1 MADVLEQ
8 LNVLL
13 SLDASEFDR
22 GTRDVA
28 NRAERSGNRISGALS
43 AGMGA
48 AATGIAASAT
58 IAVGAIAG
66 IGAAAISAQ
75 GRVATLEKAFG
86 GALDEATADAL
97 FLADAYDQDLTEAAR
112 SAQRVQDEF
121 GTSAEDA
128 FLVLTEGQEL
138 GLDRFSDLNDTLN
151 EYSDDFADLGV
162 TGFDSLALINEGLE
176 AGFMNTDKVGDAFNE
191 FGIRLRDPA
200 VIKNI
205 RDIDESTA
213 ELFDQFARGEI
224 TQRQAFERIADSIE
238 SIEDPLLRQEAGVQA
253 FGVTFEDF
261 GADAT
266 FALGEALEGVEALGT
281 EIEESGRQYGTFGAL
296 WAGITSEATAA
307 LAPLG
312 DKLLEIANE
321 AMPHIISAIEWF
333 GTNAPG
339 WIDMA
344 VGALDRFMAV
354 VVPLARYLGFVLE
367 EGDYL
372 NDWLWHLPDA
382 MQPVVQFIGELIFQ
396 FQQLAGQIGAII
408 GPLVSS
414 IQGAFQGAEAATQ
427 GFSMATIGLGEQWAM
442 LQQTLGAVVTAITS
456 IVQSGFGIIQ
466 AFLQENGASIQMFFQ
481 TTWQQIT
488 TIISLAIQLI
498 DATIVPTLQGIA
510 AFIAAHGD
518 EIVGILTMAWQQ
530 ISTAVGLFLD
540 AITAAI
546 TLALQII
553 DGNWRGAW
561 QTIQQFSLQFVLT
574 FAQMFENGFNMIV
587 EIVRLAMAAFGIDI
601 DAAFAAAVAG
611 FQVFRANFID
621 PIIAAFQAIGQAIQN
636 AIGNILNLGEKLRNI
651 RPPDWLSQWG
661 TDIQEGAGVVASQ
674 FGERAMGGTGSGW
687 TVVGEQGPELV
698 NLGQASAVLPA
709 GVTGSAMGR
718 GNASVSMNMNIGSV
732 DSAER
737 AQQVADMAAARIMAA
752 LEYGQDDVLKQ
763 GVR

>member
-121 GTSAEDA
+121 GASAEEA

-138 GLDRFSDLNDTLN
+138 GLDRFGDLNDTLN

-176 AGFMNTDKVGDAFNE
+176 AGFANTDKVGDAFNE
-191 FGIRLRDPA
+191 FSIRLRDPA
-200 VIKNI
+200 VVKNI

-238 SIEDPLLRQEAGVQA
+238 SIEDPLQRQEAGVQA

-261 GADAT
+261 GAEAT

-296 WAGITSEATAA
+296 WAGITSETTAA

-344 VGALDRFMAV
+344 VEAFDKISPIITSVVNAIKMLFTGDYEGLGTIFDFDEDHPAITFILDFRRLITENIGAGIETFKTLWSQASETVTNIVNALQPIITGVFSIIQQ
-354 VVPLARYLGFVLE
+354 FLE
-367 EGDYL
+367 ENGD
-372 NDWLWHLPDA
+372 
-382 MQPVVQFIGELIFQ
+382 
-396 FQQLAGQIGAII
+396 
-408 GPLVSS
+408 S
-414 IQGAFQGAEAATQ
+414 IR
-427 GFSMATIGLGEQWAM
+427 L
-442 LQQTLGAVVTAITS
+442 
-456 IVQSGFGIIQ
+456 
-466 AFLQENGASIQMFFQ
+466 FFEE
-481 TTWQQIT
+481 TWNQIT
-488 TIISLAIQLI
+488 NIISLAIQLI
-498 DATIVPTLQGIA
+498 NDTIVPVLQGIA
-510 AFIAAHGD
+510 TFISEHRD
-518 EIVGILTMAWQQ
+518 EIVDILTMAWNQ
-530 ISTAVGLFLD
+530 ITNVIGLALTAIQSAL
-540 AITAAI
+540 
-546 TLALQII
+546 TLALQLI
-553 DGNWRGAW
+553 DGDWRGAW
-561 QTIQQFSLQFVLT
+561 NTIEEFSEEFIAT
-574 FAQMFENGFNMIV
+574 FQELFENGFNMLL
-587 EIVRLAMAAFGIDI
+587 EIVGLVMDAFGVDI
-601 DAAFAAAVAG
+601 DEAFQAAEDGFAI
-611 FQVFRANFID
+611 FRANFID
-621 PIIAAFQAIGQAIQN
+621 PIINAFQAIGQAIQN
-636 AIGNILNLGEKLRNI
+636 AIGNILNLGENLRNI
-651 RPPDWLSQWG
+651 KPPDWLSQWG

-674 FGERAMGGTGSGW
+674 FDQRAMGGTGSGW

-698 NLGQASAVLPA
+698 NLGRASAVLPA
-709 GVTGSAMGR
+709 GVTGSAMG
-718 GNASVSMNMNIGSV
+718 GNASVSMSMNIGSV

>member
-138 GLDRFSDLNDTLN
+138 GLDRFGDLNDTLN

-176 AGFMNTDKVGDAFNE
+176 AGFMNTDKIGDAFNE

-200 VIKNI
+200 VVKNI

-213 ELFDQFARGEI
+213 DLFDQFARGEI

-261 GADAT
+261 GAEAT

-333 GTNAPG
+333 GTNAPA

-344 VGALDRFMAV
+344 VVALDSLMAV
-354 VVPLARYLGFVLE
+354 
-367 EGDYL
+367 
-372 NDWLWHLPDA
+372 
-382 MQPVVQFIGELIFQ
+382 
-396 FQQLAGQIGAII
+396 I
-408 GPLVSS
+408 GPIAST

-442 LQQTLGAVVTAITS
+442 LQQTFGAVVAAITS

-498 DATIVPTLQGIA
+498 DATIVPALQGVA

-518 EIVGILTMAWQQ
+518 EIVNILTMAWEQ
-530 ISTAVGLFLD
+530 ISIAVGLFLD

-553 DGNWRGAW
+553 DGDWRGAW

-587 EIVRLAMAAFGIDI
+587 EIVRLAMEAFGIDI

-636 AIGNILNLGEKLRNI
+636 AISNILNLGERLRNI
-651 RPPDWLSQWG
+651 KPPDWLSQWG

-674 FGERAMGGTGSGW
+674 FDQRAMGGTGAGW

-698 NLGQASAVLPA
+698 NLGRASAVLPA
-709 GVTGSAMGR
+709 GVTGSAMG
-718 GNASVSMNMNIGSV
+718 GNASVSMSMNIGSV

>member
-121 GTSAEDA
+121 GTSAEEA

-138 GLDRFSDLNDTLN
+138 GLDRFGDLNDTLN

-176 AGFMNTDKVGDAFNE
+176 AGFANTDKVGDAFNE
-191 FGIRLRDPA
+191 FSIRLRDPA
-200 VIKNI
+200 VVKNI

-213 ELFDQFARGEI
+213 DLFDQFARGEI

-296 WAGITSEATAA
+296 WAGITSESTAA

-333 GTNAPG
+333 GANAPG

-344 VGALDRFMAV
+344 VVALDSLMAV
-354 VVPLARYLGFVLE
+354 
-367 EGDYL
+367 
-372 NDWLWHLPDA
+372 
-382 MQPVVQFIGELIFQ
+382 
-396 FQQLAGQIGAII
+396 I
-408 GPLVSS
+408 GPIAST

-498 DATIVPTLQGIA
+498 DATIVPALQGIA

-518 EIVGILTMAWQQ
+518 EIVSILTMAWEQ

-553 DGNWRGAW
+553 DGDWRGAW

-574 FAQMFENGFNMIV
+574 FAQMFENGFQMIV

-611 FQVFRANFID
+611 FQVFRSNFID
-621 PIIAAFQAIGQAIQN
+621 PIINAFQAIGQAIQN

-651 RPPDWLSQWG
+651 KPPDWLSQWG
-661 TDIQEGAGVVASQ
+661 TDLREGAGVVASQ
-674 FGERAMGGTGSGW
+674 FDQRAMGGTGSGW
-687 TVVGEQGPELV
+687 TVVGEQGRELV
-698 NLGQASAVLPA
+698 NLGRASAVLPA
-709 GVTGSAMGR
+709 GVTSSAMGR

>member
-121 GTSAEDA
+121 GTSAEEA

-138 GLDRFSDLNDTLN
+138 GLDRFGDLNDTLN

-191 FGIRLRDPA
+191 FSIRLRDPA
-200 VIKNI
+200 VVKNI

-213 ELFDQFARGEI
+213 DLFDQFARGEI

-253 FGVTFEDF
+253 FGTTFEDF

-296 WAGITSEATAA
+296 WAGITSETTAA

-312 DKLLEIANE
+312 DKLLEIANQ

-344 VGALDRFMAV
+344 VEAFDKISPIITSVANAIKMLFTGDYEGLGTIFDFDEDHPAITFILDFRRLITENIGAGIETFKTLWSQASETVTNIVNALQPIITGVFSIIQQ
-354 VVPLARYLGFVLE
+354 FLE
-367 EGDYL
+367 ENGD
-372 NDWLWHLPDA
+372 
-382 MQPVVQFIGELIFQ
+382 
-396 FQQLAGQIGAII
+396 
-408 GPLVSS
+408 S
-414 IQGAFQGAEAATQ
+414 IR
-427 GFSMATIGLGEQWAM
+427 L
-442 LQQTLGAVVTAITS
+442 
-456 IVQSGFGIIQ
+456 
-466 AFLQENGASIQMFFQ
+466 FFQ
-481 TTWQQIT
+481 ETWNQIT
-488 TIISLAIQLI
+488 NIISLAIQLI
-498 DATIVPTLQGIA
+498 NDTIVPTLQGIA
-510 AFIAAHGD
+510 TFISEHRD
-518 EIVGILTMAWQQ
+518 EIVDILTMAWNQ
-530 ISTAVGLFLD
+530 ITNVIGLALTAIQSAL
-540 AITAAI
+540 
-546 TLALQII
+546 TLALQLI
-553 DGNWRGAW
+553 DGDWRGAW
-561 QTIQQFSLQFVLT
+561 NTIEEFSEEFITTFQQL
-574 FAQMFENGFNMIV
+574 FENGFNMLLKIV
-587 EIVRLAMAAFGIDI
+587 GLVMDAFGIDI
-601 DAAFAAAVAG
+601 DEAFQAAEDGFAI
-611 FQVFRANFID
+611 FRANFID
-621 PIIAAFQAIGQAIQN
+621 PIINAFNAIGQAIQN

-651 RPPDWLSQWG
+651 KPPEWLSQWG
-661 TDIQEGAGVVASQ
+661 TDLREGAGVVASQ
-674 FGERAMGGTGSGW
+674 FDQRAMGGTGSGW

-698 NLGQASAVLPA
+698 NLGRASAVLPA
-709 GVTGSAMGR
+709 GVTGSAMG
-718 GNASVSMNMNIGSV
+718 GNASVSMSMNIGSV

>member
-58 IAVGAIAG
+58 IAAGAIAG

-86 GALDEATADAL
+86 GSLDEATADAL

-121 GTSAEDA
+121 GTTSEEA

-138 GLDRFSDLNDTLN
+138 GLDRFGDLNDTLN

-176 AGFMNTDKVGDAFNE
+176 AGFANTDKVGDAFNE

-200 VIKNI
+200 VIDAI
-205 RDIDESTA
+205 SDIDESTA
-213 ELFDQFARGEI
+213 DLFNQFADDEI
-224 TQRQAFERIADSIE
+224 TGRQAFEHIADSIE
-238 SIEDPLLRQEAGVQA
+238 SIEDPLLRQEAGVLA
-253 FGVTFEDF
+253 FGTTFEDF

-333 GTNAPG
+333 GTNAPI

-344 VGALDRFMAV
+344 VVALDNLM
-354 VVPLARYLGFVLE
+354 
-367 EGDYL
+367 
-372 NDWLWHLPDA
+372 
-382 MQPVVQFIGELIFQ
+382 
-396 FQQLAGQIGAII
+396 AII

-442 LQQTLGAVVTAITS
+442 LQQTFGAVVGAITS

-466 AFLQENGASIQMFFQ
+466 AFLQENGASIQAFFQ

-488 TIISLAIQLI
+488 TIILLAIQLI
-498 DATIVPTLQGIA
+498 DATIVPALQGVA

-518 EIVGILTMAWQQ
+518 EIVSILTMAWEQ

-574 FAQMFENGFNMIV
+574 FARMFENGFNMIV
-587 EIVRLAMAAFGIDI
+587 EIVRLAMEALGIDI

-611 FQVFRANFID
+611 FQVFRSNFID
-621 PIIAAFQAIGQAIQN
+621 PIINAFNAIGTAIQN
-636 AIGNILNLGEKLRNI
+636 AIGNILNLGERLRNI
-651 RPPDWLSQWG
+651 KPPEWLSQWG
-661 TDIQEGAGVVASQ
+661 TDLQEGAGVVASQ
-674 FGERAMGGTGSGW
+674 FDQRAMGGTGSGW
-687 TVVGEQGPELV
+687 TVVGEQGRELV
-698 NLGQASAVLPA
+698 NLGRASAVLPA
-709 GVTGSAMGR
+709 GVTSSAMGR